1 MNHFLRIDSRG
12 YVTGYSFSD
21 SQPGDEYQIF
31 DASKD
36 LAYTM
41 SGEHMYRLVGDDFV
55 ESDIPRRP
63 PQPWMSFLDGQW
75 VDARTPEQRAANAR
89 EQRNR
94 LLTESDWTQLPDVNL
109 ATKAAWATYRQA
121 LRDITDQPGYPLD
134 VTWPTPPN

>member
-1 MNHFLRIDSRG
+1 MNHFLRIDSSG

-55 ESDIPRRP
+55 ESDIPRHP

-75 VDARTPEQRAANAR
+75 VDARTLEQRAANAR